1 MIYCMLNHCFKSPFI
16 IVNNIKYFACKHPLN
31 VIQLH
36 SLCIPDC
43 ALVPVDAV
51 KNWVL
56 YFVQFYVTPV
66 VIIITYY
73 NYTIII

>member
-1 MIYCMLNHCFKSPFI
+1 ML
-16 IVNNIKYFACKHPLN
+16 
-31 VIQLH
+31 IQLH

-43 ALVPVDAV
+43 ALAVPVDAV

-73 NYTIII
+73 NNTIII